1 MTETVVL
8 FSQMRTHWP
17 LRELV
22 TIFYTK
28 GRLQHQV
35 QTKRKKLRARH
46 RKHPTGRDIA
56 LVEVLHHMLGEADVR
71 TTLKHLLKKDPT
83 AEFN

>member
-1 MTETVVL
+1 MMETVVL
-8 FSQMRTHWP
+8 FLHRP

-28 GRLQHQV
+28 QRLQHQV
-35 QTKRKKLRARH
+35 QTRRKKIAKVCH

-71 TTLKHLLKKDPT
+71 TILKHPSRKDPT
-83 AEFN
+83 A